1 MCAAMPPQVTG
12 RLYVNIEFGGS
23 GGLEG
28 FKMCGINNSKDCT
41 IARSH
46 FQCLKNHENC
56 RTHQGTPIVVS
67 CRLACHALAFWT
79 SSCHVTS
86 LVNSLKRP
94 TDHVH
99 TPRIAA
105 RLSFEQSSIKLG
117 AFCPSLSVHS
127 RVHFRAPKRSPKWG
141 IP

>member
-1 MCAAMPPQVTG
+1 MCAAMPLQVTG

-28 FKMCGINNSKDCT
+28 FKMCGTNNSKDCT

-46 FQCLKNHENC
+46 FQCPKNHENC

-67 CRLACHALAFWT
+67 CRLAWHALAFWT

-94 TDHVH
+94 TDHAH

-105 RLSFEQSSIKLG
+105 RL
-117 AFCPSLSVHS
+117 
-127 RVHFRAPKRSPKWG
+127 FRAKFHKIGSIFVQVFRSILESIFEPSKRSPKWG
-141 IP
+141 LP